1 MMSGNWIA
9 FAGLRSVAAGP
20 AARVAAELRERGQSG
35 GAETILVFDESG
47 AQVELDLRGS
57 VAEVVSRLGASQ
69 EPGAPQ
75 GPGGS
80 ATARAPGRPRLGVI
94 AREVTLLPRH
104 WEWLSDQPG
113 GASVA
118 LRKLVEEA
126 RRTRGES
133 ERVRRAQENAY
144 RFMRAIAGDLAGFE
158 EASRALF
165 ARDRAK
171 FAAQTETWPPDV
183 RAYALGLASDAFAPA
198 AE

>member
-1 MMSGNWIA
+1 MVSGNLIA
-9 FAGLRSVAAGP
+9 FAGLHSVAAGP
-20 AARVAAELRERGQSG
+20 AAGVAAELKAREQRGEG
-35 GAETILVFDESG
+35 AAETILVFDESG
-47 AQVELDLRGS
+47 AQVELDLRGNAADV
-57 VAEVVSRLGASQ
+57 VARIGSAEDAGVV
-69 EPGAPQ
+69 
-75 GPGGS
+75 

-104 WEWLSDQPG
+104 WEWLSEQPG

-133 ERVRRAQENAY
+133 ERIRRAQENAY
-144 RFMRAIAGDLAGFE
+144 RFMRAIAGNLAGFE

-165 ARDRAK
+165 ACDRAK
-171 FAAQTETWPPDV
+171 FGAQTETWPHDV
-183 RAYALGLASDAFAPA
+183 RVYALELASDAFPPA